1 MSLDF
6 QELLLLRTSRS
17 GCSVKREALA
27 QEFSCEFYKFSQSS
41 FFKIKPVRGFSVYWK
56 NDPDFS
62 RHFAV
67 SKKVMK
73 VSSVGDDGRRWLLS
87 CFLFWEN
94 TSSSFNFYNKITLNQ
109 FPIFENLNNLSADH
123 SLTSIWYFTIS

>member
-27 QEFSCEFYKFSQSS
+27 QEFSCEFYEFSQSS

-56 NDPDFS
+56 NDHRFFTS
-62 RHFAV
+62 LCCF
-67 SKKVMK
+67 KK
-73 VSSVGDDGRRWLLS
+73 GNEGFFGGRRWLLS